1 MKMNN
6 KIVAIG
12 GCLKEIDL
20 AEKLKNEMIE
30 EGHKILLLY
39 EKFSSKET
47 ESLILSSDVLL
58 IIDKDGYSDRVA
70 MAQASYALKNNKQVL
85 FLNDYLLLK
94 ETKENDGR

>member
-20 AEKLKNEMIE
+20 VEKIKNEMIE

-47 ESLILSSDVLL
+47 ESLILSSDILL

>member
-20 AEKLKNEMIE
+20 VEKIKNEMIE

-94 ETKENDGR
+94 ETKEIDGR